1 MTRMTFDEYRASPGL
16 NISALK
22 HLRHSPQMFI
32 HRLENPDSSPA
43 MQFGTLAHL
52 LTLEPHRSDEA
63 VPWTKRAE
71 SGAMSP
77 RRGKDWEAFKAEH
90 AGKLIVTLDEMNDA
104 EDLAR
109 AVRSDPVA
117 AKYLFKGEAEVS
129 FSWQWPVG
137 RCKARADWVTS
148 VDGRL
153 TLVGLKTAR
162 DCRPFQFGAA
172 AARLGYHL
180 QWAWYQDGWRE
191 AHGTDTAPRMVE
203 IVVESE
209 APHSVIVYTIPDDVL
224 EQGRGEY
231 QDLLI
236 AYQECQRS
244 GDWHGPADVEQV
256 LTLPSW
262 VYGADDDLSDLGL
275 EGIR

>member
-1 MTRMTFDEYRASPGL
+1 MTRMTFDQYRASPGL

-32 HRLENPDSSPA
+32 HRLENPDTSPA

-52 LTLEPHRSDEA
+52 LTLEPHRSDEV
-63 VPWTKRAE
+63 VPWTKRTE
-71 SGAMSP
+71 SGSMSP

-109 AVRSDPVA
+109 AVRKDPVA
-117 AKYLFKGEAEVS
+117 AKYLAKGEAEVS
-129 FSWQWPVG
+129 FSWEWPVG

-191 AHGTDTAPRMVE
+191 AHGTQTVPRMVE

-209 APHSVIVYTIPDDVL
+209 APHSVVVYTIPDDVL